1 GALRPC
7 RLVAKQPNERRLG
20 YQLLGQ
26 RGQDEP
32 AVVTHVDLAVDLE
45 DRSVGREQGGLVLRA
60 VALVEPHLAA
70 DVLLH
75 QLLARQ
81 EIVFVVLLEDLEPER
96 VGQRL
101 EVHGRGIDQRG
112 HVHELHL
119 ALTRR
124 QPRLAQVLHQAEVT
138 VVDRHHDLALIIARH
153 ADGRRGG
160 GLPGGERRDQDRGD
174 QGRFHDVVPPGL
186 PDFGCCRVRP
196 ERSTKVPARCPEKAQ
211 LVMRTT
217 TRIVAGS
224 VDGSLLG
231 CQRPS
236 CARPRFSSAYAWRGT
251 AISMIGPSDV
261 SHRRVWAAPSR
272 ETSSAR
278 LRRASSRSLTA
289 SWPDTSGGANADVA
303 LGGAL
308 AGR

>member
-1 GALRPC
+1 DDHDVVGLPRDPAREVRRLDALRPC

-20 YQLLGQ
+20 YQILGQ

-45 DRSVGREQGGLVLRA
+45 DRSVGREQGGLVIRA
-60 VALVEPHLAA
+60 VALIEPHLAA

-124 QPRLAQVLHQAEVT
+124 QPRLAQVLHQAEVA
-138 VVDRHHDLALIIARH
+138 VVDRHHDLALI
-153 ADGRRGG
+153 
-160 GLPGGERRDQDRGD
+160 
-174 QGRFHDVVPPGL
+174 
-186 PDFGCCRVRP
+186 
-196 ERSTKVPARCPEKAQ
+196 
-211 LVMRTT
+211 
-217 TRIVAGS
+217 VAGS
-224 VDGSLLG
+224 EDGSLLG

-236 CARPRFSSAYAWRGT
+236 CARPRFSSAYTWRGT

-261 SHRRVWAAPSR
+261 SNRRVWAAPSR
-272 ETSSAR
+272 ATSSAR

-289 SWPDTSGGANADVA
+289 SWPDTSGGANA
-303 LGGAL
+303 
-308 AGR
+308 